1 VSTGAAIEV
10 GPPWTDD
17 LGAGA
22 RADVR
27 ALWAG
32 VFAADWTEAD
42 RERRLGGVHALVAVS
57 TTDAGAGRCAARGW
71 RSWRGRTSV
80 PTLRGTEPTGEDDDS
95 VRVLPVT
102 ADLDRDGE
110 LSCDWRAG
118 NPW

>member
-10 GPPWTDD
+10 GLLRTDE

-27 ALWAG
+27 ALLVGAALMDRLEAVIRG
-32 VFAADWTEAD
+32 VPE
-42 RERRLGGVHALVAVS
+42 LGALS
-57 TTDAGAGRCAARGW
+57 TMDAGAGFCAVRGW

-80 PTLRGTEPTGEDDDS
+80 VTPEGIEPTGEDDDS

-102 ADLDRDGE
+102 ADPDRDGE
-110 LSCDWRAG
+110 LIGDRRTG
-118 NPW
+118 DPW